1 MHQELIMKLLSV
13 LLVISSFVACSHKP
27 VSFQHRNPASSNVN
41 MKKFQTIVFD
51 NGSFALKGSDNKKIS
66 IKDLFADS
74 LFSGLSINTPEVK
87 CTGTVANEECVVT
100 WTSAKYVYLSGE
112 KPNDKWKQED
122 DCVRAINVKM
132 KQSKVVSGEIVME
145 MCGW

>member
-1 MHQELIMKLLSV
+1 MKLFIIV
-13 LLVISSFVACSHKP
+13 LVISFAVACSHRP
-27 VSFQHRNPASSNVN
+27 TSPQHRNPASTEPTK
-41 MKKFQTIVFD
+41 KKFQTIVFD
-51 NGSFALKGSDNKKIS
+51 NGNFLLKDSDNKKIS
-66 IKDLFADS
+66 IKDLFSDS

-87 CTGTVANEECVVT
+87 CKGTVANEECVVT
-100 WTSAKYVYLSGE
+100 WTSAKYVYLNGE

-122 DCVRAINVKM
+122 DCVRAISVKM